1 MTMNDR
7 ETTHRDHIPGWSP
20 DKRNNECLFLAKVIL
35 RSLHPTC
42 YSSLPGVSWFSLPK
56 AISLQFSFLSSQFRP
71 AFRCDFF
78 PA

>member
-20 DKRNNECLFLAKVIL
+20 DKHNNECLFLAKVIL

-42 YSSLPGVSWFSLPK
+42 YSSLPGVRGELVLVAQGDFPPVFLPE
-56 AISLQFSFLSSQFRP
+56 LSV
-71 AFRCDFF
+71 
-78 PA
+78 